1 MEQFEIENR
10 KISNT
15 YYNIAIERL
24 DENDLYMA
32 TFFLKKS
39 LIYNKDNIDSRNLL
53 GLIFY
58 RQGDVVEALVQW
70 ILSKKY
76 NAEDNLAIDYID
88 DVQNDPNSQDLFNA
102 VKIYNEAIDN
112 IDLDRNDLAMMQ
124 LYKVL
129 SLNPNHFKSLV
140 LISILLVRIKEYLK
154 AGSFLLR
161 ARKIDSGN
169 FQANKIMNYVLA
181 NTKKTEIKEKRLANI
196 YSSKKLESDDFIL
209 PRKYIKLSTNQKIV
223 FVSIGLLIGSI
234 SYHTII
240 MPIIRSSIGNA
251 ANNNVIRYADIVNE
265 QNKQIRDMTIENEQL
280 KTDYDKASVRLKA
293 YEEQNRLFT
302 SQYETLNEIIR
313 LFDEGYIS
321 RASREYIDLD
331 KDSITDETLLM
342 LLNNARSRIE
352 GLGAKRLCELGT
364 ESWNAGNKTQAIT
377 YYQLSLGINPNDPE
391 TMFLLARL
399 YQSLG
404 RNSDANPLFDKIIAE
419 HPDSNYSKR
428 SRDARGY

>member
-1 MEQFEIENR
+1 MIQFEIQNR
-10 KISNT
+10 KISNA
-15 YYNIAIERL
+15 YYNLAINRIE
-24 DENDLYMA
+24 ENDLYMA

-39 LIYNKDNIDSRNLL
+39 LVYNNDNINSRNLL

-70 ILSKKY
+70 VLSKKY
-76 NAEDNLAIDYID
+76 NSDDNIAADYID
-88 DVQNDPNSQDLFNA
+88 DVQNDSNSQNLFEA
-102 VKIYNEAIDN
+102 IKLYNEAIDN
-112 IDLDRNDLAMMQ
+112 IGNDRNDLAMMQ
-124 LYKVL
+124 LYKAL
-129 SLNPNHFKSLV
+129 TLNPNHFKSLV
-140 LISILLVRIKEYLK
+140 LISVLLLRIKEFLK

-161 ARKIDSGN
+161 AKKIDNGN
-169 FQANKIMNYVLA
+169 FQANMLMDYVLT
-181 NTKKTEIKEKRLANI
+181 NTKKSEIKEKRLANI
-196 YSSKKLESDDFIL
+196 YSSKKLESDDLIFTK
-209 PRKYIKLSTNQKIV
+209 KYVKLTTNQKIL
-223 FVSIGLLIGSI
+223 FISLGLLIGTI
-234 SYHTII
+234 SYHTIV
-240 MPIIRSSIGNA
+240 MPVIRNSIGNA
-251 ANNNVIRYADIVNE
+251 ANNNVIRYADLVNE
-265 QNKQIRDMTIENEQL
+265 QNKQIRDITIENEQL
-280 KTDYDKASVRLKA
+280 KTDYEKASVRLKA
-293 YEEQNRLFT
+293 YEEQNKLFT

-331 KDSITDETLLM
+331 KDSITDETLLS
-342 LLNNARSRIE
+342 LLNNAKSRIE

-404 RNSDANPLFDKIIAE
+404 RNADANPLFDKIIAE
-419 HPDSNYSKR
+419 HPDSNYAKR

>member
-1 MEQFEIENR
+1 MEQLEIENR

-196 YSSKKLESDDFIL
+196 YSSKK
-209 PRKYIKLSTNQKIV
+209 
-223 FVSIGLLIGSI
+223 
-234 SYHTII
+234 
-240 MPIIRSSIGNA
+240 
-251 ANNNVIRYADIVNE
+251 
-265 QNKQIRDMTIENEQL
+265 
-280 KTDYDKASVRLKA
+280 
-293 YEEQNRLFT
+293 
-302 SQYETLNEIIR
+302 
-313 LFDEGYIS
+313 
-321 RASREYIDLD
+321 
-331 KDSITDETLLM
+331 
-342 LLNNARSRIE
+342 
-352 GLGAKRLCELGT
+352 
-364 ESWNAGNKTQAIT
+364 
-377 YYQLSLGINPNDPE
+377 
-391 TMFLLARL
+391 
-399 YQSLG
+399 
-404 RNSDANPLFDKIIAE
+404 
-419 HPDSNYSKR
+419 
-428 SRDARGY
+428 

>member
-1 MEQFEIENR
+1 MIQFEIQNR
-10 KISNT
+10 KISNA
-15 YYNIAIERL
+15 YYNLAINRIE
-24 DENDLYMA
+24 ENDLYMA

-39 LIYNKDNIDSRNLL
+39 LVYNNDNINSRNLL

-70 ILSKKY
+70 VLSKKY
-76 NAEDNLAIDYID
+76 NSDENIAADYID
-88 DVQNDPNSQDLFNA
+88 DVQNDSNSQNLFEA
-102 VKIYNEAIDN
+102 IKLYNEAIDN
-112 IDLDRNDLAMMQ
+112 IGNDRNDLAMMQ
-124 LYKVL
+124 LYKAL
-129 SLNPNHFKSLV
+129 TLNPNHFKSLV
-140 LISILLVRIKEYLK
+140 LISVLLLRIKEFLK

-161 ARKIDSGN
+161 AKKIDNGN
-169 FQANKIMNYVLA
+169 FQANMLMDYVLT
-181 NTKKTEIKEKRLANI
+181 NTKKSEIKEKRLANI
-196 YSSKKLESDDFIL
+196 YSSKKLESDDLIFTK
-209 PRKYIKLSTNQKIV
+209 KYVKLTTNQKIL
-223 FVSIGLLIGSI
+223 FISLGLLIGTI
-234 SYHTII
+234 SYHTIV
-240 MPIIRSSIGNA
+240 MPVIRNSIGNA
-251 ANNNVIRYADIVNE
+251 ANNNVIRYADLVNE
-265 QNKQIRDMTIENEQL
+265 QNKQIRDITIENEQL
-280 KTDYDKASVRLKA
+280 KTDYEKASVRLKA
-293 YEEQNRLFT
+293 YEEQNKLFT

-331 KDSITDETLLM
+331 KDSITDETLLS
-342 LLNNARSRIE
+342 LLNNAKSRIE

-404 RNSDANPLFDKIIAE
+404 RNADANPLFDKIIAE

>member
-1 MEQFEIENR
+1 MIQFEIQNR
-10 KISNT
+10 KISNA
-15 YYNIAIERL
+15 YYNLAINRIE
-24 DENDLYMA
+24 ENDLYMA

-39 LIYNKDNIDSRNLL
+39 LVYNNDNINSRNLL

-70 ILSKKY
+70 VLSKKY
-76 NAEDNLAIDYID
+76 NSDENIAADYID
-88 DVQNDPNSQDLFNA
+88 DVQNDSNSQNLFEA
-102 VKIYNEAIDN
+102 IKLYNEAIDN
-112 IDLDRNDLAMMQ
+112 IGNDRNDLAMMQ
-124 LYKVL
+124 LYKAL
-129 SLNPNHFKSLV
+129 TLNPNHFKSLV
-140 LISILLVRIKEYLK
+140 LISVLLLRIKEFLK

-161 ARKIDSGN
+161 AKKIDNGN
-169 FQANKIMNYVLA
+169 FQANMLMDYVLT
-181 NTKKTEIKEKRLANI
+181 NTKKSEVKEKRLANI
-196 YSSKKLESDDFIL
+196 YSSKKLESDDLIFTK
-209 PRKYIKLSTNQKIV
+209 KYVKLTTNQKIL
-223 FVSIGLLIGSI
+223 FISLGLLIGTI
-234 SYHTII
+234 SYHTIV
-240 MPIIRSSIGNA
+240 MPVIRNSIGNA
-251 ANNNVIRYADIVNE
+251 ANNNVIRYADLVNE
-265 QNKQIRDMTIENEQL
+265 QNKQIRDITIENEQL
-280 KTDYDKASVRLKA
+280 KTDYEKASVRLKA
-293 YEEQNRLFT
+293 YEEQNKLFT

-331 KDSITDETLLM
+331 KDSITDETLLS
-342 LLNNARSRIE
+342 LLNNAKSRIE

-404 RNSDANPLFDKIIAE
+404 RNADANPLFDKIIAE

>member
-223 FVSIGLLIGSI
+223 FVLIGLLIGSI

>member
-15 YYNIAIERL
+15 YYNIALVRL

-58 RQGDVVEALVQW
+58 RQGNVVEALVQW

-76 NAEDNLAIDYID
+76 NSEDNIAIDYID
-88 DVQNDPNSQDLFNA
+88 DVQTDQNSQDLFNA
-102 VKIYNEAIDN
+102 VKLYNEAIDN
-112 IDLDRNDLAMMQ
+112 IGLDRNDLAMMQ
-124 LYKVL
+124 LYKAL

-140 LISILLVRIKEYLK
+140 LISVLLLRIKEYLK

-161 ARKIDSGN
+161 AKKIDSGN
-169 FQANKIMNYVLA
+169 FQANMLMNYVLI
-181 NTKKTEIKEKRLANI
+181 NTKKSEIKEKRLANI

-223 FVSIGLLIGSI
+223 FVLIGLLIGSI
-234 SYHTII
+234 SYHTIV
-240 MPIIRSSIGNA
+240 MPIIRNSIGNA
-251 ANNNVIRYADIVNE
+251 ANNNVIRYADLVNE

-419 HPDSNYSKR
+419 HPESNYSKR
-428 SRDARGY
+428 ARDARGY